1 MADQESLWRDK
12 MNKRKRCIDRMN
24 SFLVGIDM
32 GEKESKACY
41 MSTDG
46 EIKEGFKFTMN
57 RDG

>member
-1 MADQESLWRDK
+1 
-12 MNKRKRCIDRMN
+12 MN